1 MAKGNSRGEDVRLDK
16 FLQLSRL
23 VKRRMSAREA
33 CRGGRVQVN
42 GRIARPGREVKVGD
56 EITLIW
62 GRKALTVKVLA
73 LPERSIPASQA
84 KTLYSIIGEES
95 LPSPEHQ
102 DFS

>member
-1 MAKGNSRGEDVRLDK
+1 MRLDK

-23 VKRRMSAREA
+23 VKRRVSAREA
-33 CRGGRVQVN
+33 CLGGRVQVN
-42 GRIARPGREVKVGD
+42 GRIAKPGREVKVGD

-62 GRKALTVKVLA
+62 GRKALTVKVLD
-73 LPERSIPASQA
+73 LPECSIPASQA

-95 LPSPEHQ
+95 LPSPENQ